1 MSTENRNH
9 LDNKAA
15 LKALLPASAIA
26 EIEVWI
32 AKYPPDRKRSA
43 LMGALTIAQDH
54 LNHLSTETM
63 DAIADYLGIPHIA
76 AYEVATFYSMYQLKP
91 VGKHVI
97 NVCTNVSCMLRGS
110 DEIVGHL
117 KQKLGIGFRE
127 TTADG
132 KFTLREVECLAA
144 CGGAP
149 CCLIDKTYHENLT
162 PAKLDQIL
170 AGLE

>member
-1 MSTENRNH
+1 MNTEN
-9 LDNKAA
+9 KAP
-15 LKALLPASAIA
+15 LQALLPVSAIA
-26 EIEVWI
+26 EIDMWI
-32 AKYPPDRKRSA
+32 TKYPADRKRSA
-43 LMGALTIAQDH
+43 LMAALRIAQDH
-54 LNHLSTETM
+54 LNHLSVPTM

-76 AYEVATFYSMYQLKP
+76 AYEVASFYSMYQLQP
-91 VGKHVI
+91 VGKHMI

-110 DEIVGHL
+110 DEIVNHL
-117 KQKLGIGFRE
+117 KTKLGVDFKQ

-149 CCLIDKTYHENLT
+149 CCQIDKTYHENLT
-162 PAKLDQIL
+162 PEKLDQIL

>member
-1 MSTENRNH
+1 MSTQNSNQPNP
-9 LDNKAA
+9 NK
-15 LKALLPASAIA
+15 LKELLPASAIA
-26 EIEVWI
+26 EIEVWL
-32 AKYPPDRKRSA
+32 AKYPPDRRRSA
-43 LMGALTIAQDH
+43 VMGALTIAQDH

-63 DAIADYLGIPHIA
+63 DAVADYLGIPRIA
-76 AYEVATFYSMYQLKP
+76 AYEVATFYSMYQLQP

-110 DEIVGHL
+110 DQIVGHL
-117 KQKLGIGFRE
+117 QKKLGIGFKQ
-127 TTADG
+127 TTKDG

-162 PAKLDQIL
+162 PEKVDQIL
-170 AGLE
+170 AKLD